1 MVTLKPMDFVLTRAT
16 AADMPEVARVFRAS
30 REHSLPYLPDLHSPQ
45 EDLAFFTDVVF
56 PNNIVIVAR
65 ASDSHASADLTN
77 ASQIAGFIA
86 FDKSFVHHLYLRP
99 QYLRHGLGT
108 RLLNEAMSKRDRLK
122 LFAFQRNVN
131 ARAFYE
137 KHGFTAVTFS
147 DGAETEEKE
156 PDVLYEWHR
165 ANEPTA

>member
-1 MVTLKPMDFVLTRAT
+1 
-16 AADMPEVARVFRAS
+16 
-30 REHSLPYLPDLHSPQ
+30 
-45 EDLAFFTDVVF
+45 
-56 PNNIVIVAR
+56 
-65 ASDSHASADLTN
+65 
-77 ASQIAGFIA
+77 
-86 FDKSFVHHLYLRP
+86 
-99 QYLRHGLGT
+99 
-108 RLLNEAMSKRDRLK
+108 MSKRDRLK

-165 ANEPTA
+165 ANDPTA